1 MYCCKTWEFTAAD
14 EARKC
19 GLECHMI
26 RKMWEMR
33 LVNKV
38 LNDVGFVNFE
48 DMGQIEKYCMEF
60 RRRIQ
65 ANKQQITQVK

>member
-1 MYCCKTWEFTAAD
+1 
-14 EARKC
+14 
-19 GLECHMI
+19 MI

-65 ANKQQITQVK
+65 ANKEQITQAK

>member
-1 MYCCKTWEFTAAD
+1 
-14 EARKC
+14 
-19 GLECHMI
+19 MI

-48 DMGQIEKYCMEF
+48 DRGQIENTVWNSEEEF
-60 RRRIQ
+60 KQIK
-65 ANKQQITQVK
+65 NK